1 MFNLNVTEQ
10 DSALDIAL
18 AYAEYGLSVVPL
30 HRHNKVPTKEL
41 GGWQKFQERQ
51 PTTEELEKW
60 FKGRDDVVVALV
72 CGKFIVVDADT
83 AEAVNWVEANLPVT
97 PFKVATGKGVHYY
110 YNNPENFT
118 TWVARRTEGYDPAKL
133 IDIRGVG
140 GLIVAPHNI
149 HATGAIY
156 TPIKIPDWDLND
168 VEDLPDFT
176 KELWVKVTGVE
187 KAVDG
192 QPISTPLSIDGVTEG
207 SRNDQ
212 AARLAGFLIAK
223 GLNTT
228 FTEFFIQSWNS
239 QNKPPLPATEIS
251 TVVNSVQKT
260 HDRKTQQAPSYISG
274 KRTIKEPVNL
284 YSPPGILKDIYEY
297 SEQVAQISQPA
308 ISMQAA
314 LSLGSVA
321 LGRMYKTNMNN
332 FSSLFFMCIAKS
344 GQGKENVKTVVEN
357 ILQQADFG
365 DLMAGDGYTSSG
377 AIYSLLRYKPTHIT
391 VMDEFGKRLESI
403 SKSSNSNKEDAIQV
417 LMETWGRC
425 HGVLRPDNYSMMTLN
440 QKQQKEAMDRST
452 IKPAITL
459 VGMSVPKNFYG
470 ALSTGR
476 IVDGFLNRFIVVE
489 SNVPRTVGR
498 MVPFAAPPQSTSD
511 WVSHVRQ
518 VDNEMEQIS
527 RDNAELDFKSRI
539 LTFDDDSNDLFEKLA
554 YRLVDEQN
562 VLEKEGLEVLL
573 SRTREKAMR
582 LALIGALADDRKAK
596 VIKGDITQWAIE
608 YVYYYDQLLVE
619 NCKDKVAGSE
629 IEGRIKQVLSFIR
642 SQGEWGISKRDIDRR
657 EIFRSMK
664 SYEVKEII
672 ERLKNSGEIQEKDLK
687 AKGTGRPT
695 KRIVAIDPEFFNE
708 D

>member
-1 MFNLNVTEQ
+1 VFNLQVTAQ
-10 DSALDIAL
+10 DSALDLAL
-18 AYAEYGLSVVPL
+18 AYAEYGISVVPL
-30 HRHNKVPTKEL
+30 HRHNKVPPKEL

-51 PTTEELEKW
+51 PTTEEIEKW
-60 FKGRDDVVVALV
+60 FKGRDDLVVALV
-72 CGKFIVVDADT
+72 CGKFIVIDADT
-83 AEAVNWVEANLPVT
+83 PEAVNWCEANLPVT

-118 TWVARRTEGYDPAKL
+118 TWVAKRTEGYDPAKL

-156 TPIKIPDWDLND
+156 TPTRIEDWDLND
-168 VEDLPDFT
+168 VDDLPNLT
-176 KELWVKVTGVE
+176 KELWVKITGVE
-187 KAVDG
+187 KLNG
-192 QPISTPLSIDGVTEG
+192 QPISTPLSIQGVSEG
-207 SRNDQ
+207 GRNDQ
-212 AARLAGFLIAK
+212 AARLAGYLIAK
-223 GLNTT
+223 GLNTD
-228 FTEFFIQSWNS
+228 FTEFFVQSWNE
-239 QNKPPLPATEIS
+239 QNTPPLSASEIS
-251 TVVNSVQKT
+251 TTVNSVQKT
-260 HDRKTQQAPSYISG
+260 HDRKNQQAPAYISTT
-274 KRTIKEPVNL
+274 KSVNEPVNL
-284 YSPPGILKDIYEY
+284 FSPPGVLKDIYEY
-297 SEQVAQISQPA
+297 SEQIAHISQPA

-321 LGRMYKTNMNN
+321 LGRMYRTNMNN

-344 GQGKENVKTVVEN
+344 GQGKENVKTVVET
-357 ILQQADFG
+357 ILDHAEHS

-403 SKSSNSNKEDAIQV
+403 SKSSNSNKEDALQI

-425 HGVLRPDNYSMMTLN
+425 HGVLRPDNYSMMTLTN
-440 QKQQKEAMDRST
+440 KQQKEVLDRST

-489 SNVPRTVGR
+489 SHVPRTVGK
-498 MVPFAAPPQSTSD
+498 MVAFVEPPQSTYN

-527 RDNAELDFKSRI
+527 RDNAELDFKQRI
-539 LTFDDDSNDLFEKLA
+539 IKFDDDSNALLDSLA
-554 YRLVDEQN
+554 YKLVDQQN
-562 VLEKEGLEVLL
+562 ALEKEGLEVLL

-582 LALIGALADDRKAK
+582 LALIGALADDRKTK
-596 VIKGDITQWAIE
+596 VIKGDITQWAID
-608 YVYYYDQLLVE
+608 YVYYYDQLLIE

-629 IEGRIKQVLSFIR
+629 MEGRIKQILSFIR
-642 SQGEWGISKRDIDRR
+642 SQGDWGISKRDIDRR

-672 ERLKNSGEIQEKDLK
+672 ERLKNSGEIQEKDLR

>member
-1 MFNLNVTEQ
+1 MFNLQVTAQ
-10 DSALDIAL
+10 DSALDLAL
-18 AYAEYGLSVVPL
+18 AYAEYGISVVPL
-30 HRHNKVPTKEL
+30 HRHNKVPPKEL

-51 PTTEELEKW
+51 PTTEEIQKW
-60 FKGRDDVVVALV
+60 FKGRDDLVVALV
-72 CGKFIVVDADT
+72 CGKFIVIDADT
-83 AEAVNWVEANLPVT
+83 PEAVNWCEANLPVT

-118 TWVARRTEGYDPAKL
+118 TWVAKRTEGYDPAKL

-156 TPIKIPDWDLND
+156 TPTRIDDWDLND
-168 VEDLPDFT
+168 VDDLPNLT
-176 KELWVKVTGVE
+176 QELWVKITGVE
-187 KAVDG
+187 KLNG
-192 QPISTPLSIDGVTEG
+192 KPISTPLSIQGVSEG
-207 SRNDQ
+207 GRNDQ
-212 AARLAGFLIAK
+212 AARLAGYLIAK
-223 GLNTT
+223 GLNTD
-228 FTEFFIQSWNS
+228 FTEFFVQSWNE
-239 QNKPPLPATEIS
+239 QNTPPLSASEIS
-251 TVVNSVQKT
+251 TTVNSVQKT
-260 HDRKTQQAPSYISG
+260 HDRKNQQAPAYISTT
-274 KRTIKEPVNL
+274 KTVKEPANL
-284 YSPPGILKDIYEY
+284 FPPPGVLKDIYEY
-297 SEQVAQISQPA
+297 SEEIAHISQPA

-321 LGRMYKTNMNN
+321 LGRMYRTNMNN

-344 GQGKENVKTVVEN
+344 GQGKENVKTVVET
-357 ILQQADFG
+357 ILDHAEYS

-403 SKSSNSNKEDAIQV
+403 SKSSNSNKEDALQI

-425 HGVLRPDNYSMMTLN
+425 HGVLRPDNYSMMTLTN
-440 QKQQKEAMDRST
+440 KQQKEVLDRST

-489 SNVPRTVGR
+489 SHVPRTVGK
-498 MVPFAAPPQSTSD
+498 MVAFVEPPQSTYD

-527 RDNAELDFKSRI
+527 RDNAEMDFKQRVVK
-539 LTFDDDSNDLFEKLA
+539 FDDDSNALLDSLA
-554 YRLVDEQN
+554 YRLVEQQN
-562 VLEKEGLEVLL
+562 ALEKEGLEVLL

-582 LALIGALADDRKAK
+582 LALIGALADDRRTK
-596 VIKGDITQWAIE
+596 VIKGDITQWAID
-608 YVYYYDQLLVE
+608 YVYYYDQLLIE

-629 IEGRIKQVLSFIR
+629 MEGRIKQILSFIR
-642 SQGEWGISKRDIDRR
+642 SQGDWGISKRDIDRR

-672 ERLKNSGEIQEKDLK
+672 ERLKNSGEIQEKDLR

>member
-1 MFNLNVTEQ
+1 MFNLQVTAQ
-10 DSALDIAL
+10 DSALDLAL
-18 AYAEYGLSVVPL
+18 AYAEYGISVVPL
-30 HRHNKVPTKEL
+30 HRHNKVPPKEL

-51 PTTEELEKW
+51 PTTEEIQKW
-60 FKGRDDVVVALV
+60 FKGRDDLVVALV
-72 CGKFIVVDADT
+72 CGKFIVIDADT
-83 AEAVNWVEANLPVT
+83 PEAVNWCEANLPVT

-118 TWVARRTEGYDPAKL
+118 TWVAKRTEGYDPAKL

-156 TPIKIPDWDLND
+156 TPTRIDDWDLND
-168 VEDLPDFT
+168 VDDLPNLT
-176 KELWVKVTGVE
+176 QELWVKITGVE
-187 KAVDG
+187 KLNG
-192 QPISTPLSIDGVTEG
+192 KPISTPLSIQGVSEG
-207 SRNDQ
+207 GRNDQ
-212 AARLAGFLIAK
+212 AARLAGYLIAK
-223 GLNTT
+223 GLNTD
-228 FTEFFIQSWNS
+228 FTEFFVQSWNE
-239 QNKPPLPATEIS
+239 QNTPPLSASEIS
-251 TVVNSVQKT
+251 TTVNSVQKT
-260 HDRKTQQAPSYISG
+260 HDRKNQQAPAYISTT
-274 KRTIKEPVNL
+274 KTVKEPANL
-284 YSPPGILKDIYEY
+284 FSPPGVLKDIYEY
-297 SEQVAQISQPA
+297 SEEIAHISQPA

-321 LGRMYKTNMNN
+321 LGRMYRTNMNN

-344 GQGKENVKTVVEN
+344 GQGKENVKTVVET
-357 ILQQADFG
+357 ILDHAEYS

-403 SKSSNSNKEDAIQV
+403 SKSSNSNKEDALQI

-425 HGVLRPDNYSMMTLN
+425 HGVLRPDNYSMMTLTN
-440 QKQQKEAMDRST
+440 KQQKEVLDRST

-489 SNVPRTVGR
+489 SHVPRTVGK
-498 MVPFAAPPQSTSD
+498 MVAFVEPPQSTYD

-527 RDNAELDFKSRI
+527 RDNAEMDFKQRVVK
-539 LTFDDDSNDLFEKLA
+539 FDDDSNALLDSLA
-554 YRLVDEQN
+554 YRLVEQQN
-562 VLEKEGLEVLL
+562 ALEKEGLEVLL

-582 LALIGALADDRKAK
+582 LALIGALADDRRTK
-596 VIKGDITQWAIE
+596 VIKGDITKWAID
-608 YVYYYDQLLVE
+608 YVYYYDQLLIE

-629 IEGRIKQVLSFIR
+629 MEGRIKQILSFIR
-642 SQGEWGISKRDIDRR
+642 SQGDWGISKRDIDRR

-672 ERLKNSGEIQEKDLK
+672 ERLKNSGEIQEKDLR

>member
-1 MFNLNVTEQ
+1 MFNLQVTAQ
-10 DSALDIAL
+10 DSALDLAL
-18 AYAEYGLSVVPL
+18 AYAEYGISVVPL
-30 HRHNKVPTKEL
+30 HRHNKVPPKEL

-51 PTTEELEKW
+51 PTTEEIEKW
-60 FKGRDDVVVALV
+60 FKGRDDLVVALV
-72 CGKFIVVDADT
+72 CGKFIVIDADT
-83 AEAVNWVEANLPVT
+83 PEAVNWCEANLPIT

-118 TWVARRTEGYDPAKL
+118 TWVAKRTEGYDPAKL

-156 TPIKIPDWDLND
+156 TPTTIPDWDLND
-168 VEDLPDFT
+168 IDDLPNLT
-176 KELWVKVTGVE
+176 QELWVKVTGVE
-187 KAVDG
+187 KLNG
-192 QPISTPLSIDGVTEG
+192 KPISTPLSIQGVSEG
-207 SRNDQ
+207 GRNDQ
-212 AARLAGFLIAK
+212 AARLAGYLIAK
-223 GLNTT
+223 GLNTD
-228 FTEFFIQSWNS
+228 FTEFFVQSWNE
-239 QNKPPLPATEIS
+239 QNTPPLSAGEIS
-251 TVVNSVQKT
+251 TTVNSVQKT
-260 HDRKTQQAPSYISG
+260 HDRKNQQAPAYISTT
-274 KRTIKEPVNL
+274 KTVKEPINL
-284 YSPPGILKDIYEY
+284 YSPPGVLKDIYEY
-297 SEQVAQISQPA
+297 SEKIAHISQPA

-321 LGRMYKTNMNN
+321 LGRMYRTNMNN

-344 GQGKENVKTVVEN
+344 GQGKENVKTVVET
-357 ILQQADFG
+357 ILDHAEHS

-403 SKSSNSNKEDAIQV
+403 SKSSNSNKEDALQI

-425 HGVLRPDNYSMMTLN
+425 HGVLRPDNYSMMTLTN
-440 QKQQKEAMDRST
+440 KQQKEVLDRST

-489 SNVPRTVGR
+489 SHVPRTVGK
-498 MVPFAAPPQSTSD
+498 MVAFVEPPQSTYN

-527 RDNAELDFKSRI
+527 RDNAELDFKQRI
-539 LTFDDDSNDLFEKLA
+539 IKFDDDSNALLDSLA
-554 YRLVDEQN
+554 YKLVDQQN
-562 VLEKEGLEVLL
+562 ALEKEGLEVLL

-582 LALIGALADDRKAK
+582 LALIGALADDRKSK
-596 VIKGDITQWAIE
+596 TIKGDITQWAID
-608 YVYYYDQLLVE
+608 YVYYYDQLLIE

-629 IEGRIKQVLSFIR
+629 MEGRIKQILSFIR

-672 ERLKNSGEIQEKDLK
+672 ERLKNSGEIQEKDLR

>member
-1 MFNLNVTEQ
+1 MFNLNVTAQ
-10 DSALDIAL
+10 DSALDLAL
-18 AYAEYGLSVVPL
+18 AYAEYGLSVIPL
-30 HRHNKVPTKEL
+30 QRHNKVPPKEL
-41 GGWQKFQERQ
+41 GSWEKYKTEQ
-51 PTTEELEKW
+51 PTTEQIEKW
-60 FKGRDDVVVALV
+60 FKDRNDLVVALV

-83 AEAVNWVEANLPVT
+83 PESVNWAEANLPVT
-97 PFKVATGKGVHYY
+97 PFKVATGKGMHYY

-118 TWVARRTEGYDPAKL
+118 TYVARRTESTDPAKL
-133 IDIRGVG
+133 IDLRGVG
-140 GLIVAPHNI
+140 GLIIAPHNI

-156 TPIKIPDWDLND
+156 EPIVIHDWGLND
-168 VEDLPDFT
+168 IDDLPDFT
-176 KELWVKVTGVE
+176 KELWVKITGAE
-187 KAVDG
+187 KLNG
-192 QPISTPLSIDGVTEG
+192 KPISAPLSIKGVKEG

-212 AARLAGFLIAK
+212 AARLAGYLIAK
-223 GLNTT
+223 EINVD
-228 FTEFFIQSWNS
+228 FVEFFVQSWNR
-239 QNKPPLPATEIS
+239 QNNPPLDETEIS
-251 TVVNSVQKT
+251 TTVNSIQKT
-260 HDRKTQQAPSYISG
+260 HDRKNQQAPAYIKS
-274 KRTIKEPVNL
+274 THSIKEPTNL
-284 YSPPGILKDIYEY
+284 YNPPGVLKDIYNY
-297 SEQVAQISQPA
+297 SENIAKISQPA

-314 LSLGSVA
+314 LSVGSVA
-321 LGRMYKTNMNN
+321 AGRMYRTDMNN

-344 GQGKENVKTVVEN
+344 GQGKENVKTVVES
-357 ILQQADFG
+357 ILDKADHSE
-365 DLMAGDGYTSSG
+365 LMAGDGYTSSG

-403 SKSSNSNKEDAIQV
+403 SKASNSNKEDALQV

-489 SNVPRTVGR
+489 SHVPRSVGR
-498 MVPFAAPPQSTSD
+498 MIPYVEPPKAVYD
-511 WVSHVRQ
+511 WVADIRQ
-518 VDNEMEQIS
+518 TNNEIEQIA
-527 RDNAELDFKSRI
+527 RDNAELDFKQRI
-539 LTFDDDSNDLFEKLA
+539 LTFDDDSRNLLEKLA
-554 YRLVDEQN
+554 YDLVDQQN
-562 VLEKEGLEVLL
+562 KLEKEGLEVLL

-582 LALIGALADDRKAK
+582 LALIGALADNKRAK
-596 VIKGDITQWAIE
+596 TISGDITQWAID
-608 YVYYYDQLLVE
+608 YVYYYDQLLIE
-619 NCKDKVAGSE
+619 SCKDKVAGSE
-629 IEGRIKQVLSFIR
+629 MEGRIKQILSFIR

-672 ERLKNSGEIQEKDLK
+672 ERLKNSGEIQEKDVK
-687 AKGTGRPT
+687 KSATGRPT

>member
-1 MFNLNVTEQ
+1 MFNLNVTAQ
-10 DSALDIAL
+10 DSALDLAL
-18 AYAEYGLSVVPL
+18 AYAEYGLSVIPL
-30 HRHNKVPTKEL
+30 QRHNKVPPKEL
-41 GGWQKFQERQ
+41 GSWEKYKTEQ
-51 PTTEELEKW
+51 PTTEQIEKW
-60 FKGRDDVVVALV
+60 FKGRNDLVVALV

-83 AEAVNWVEANLPVT
+83 PESVNWAEANLPVT
-97 PFKVATGKGVHYY
+97 PFKVATGKGMHYY

-118 TWVARRTEGYDPAKL
+118 TYVARRTESTDPAKL
-133 IDIRGVG
+133 IDLRGVG
-140 GLIVAPHNI
+140 GLIIAPHNI

-156 TPIKIPDWDLND
+156 EPIVIHDWGLND
-168 VEDLPDFT
+168 VDDLPDFT
-176 KELWVKVTGVE
+176 KELCVKITGAE
-187 KAVDG
+187 KLNG
-192 QPISTPLSIDGVTEG
+192 KPISAPLSIKGVKEG

-212 AARLAGFLIAK
+212 AARLAGYLIAK
-223 GLNTT
+223 DINVD
-228 FTEFFIQSWNS
+228 FVEFFVQSWNR
-239 QNKPPLPATEIS
+239 QNNPPLDHTEIS
-251 TVVNSVQKT
+251 TTVNSIQKT
-260 HDRKTQQAPSYISG
+260 HDRKNQQAPAYIKS
-274 KRTIKEPVNL
+274 THSITEPTNL
-284 YSPPGILKDIYEY
+284 YSPPGVLKDIYDY
-297 SEQVAQISQPA
+297 SENIAKISQPA

-314 LSLGSVA
+314 LSVGSVA
-321 LGRMYKTNMNN
+321 AGRMYRTDMNN

-344 GQGKENVKTVVEN
+344 GQGKENVKTVVES
-357 ILQQADFG
+357 ILDKADHS

-403 SKSSNSNKEDAIQV
+403 SKASNSNKEDALQV

-489 SNVPRTVGR
+489 SHVPRSVGR
-498 MVPFAAPPQSTSD
+498 MIPYVEPPKSVYD
-511 WVSHVRQ
+511 WVTDVRQ
-518 VDNEMEQIS
+518 TNNEMEQIA
-527 RDNAELDFKSRI
+527 RDNAELDFKQRI
-539 LTFDDDSNDLFEKLA
+539 LTFDDDSRNLLEKLA
-554 YRLVDEQN
+554 YDLVDQQN
-562 VLEKEGLEVLL
+562 KLEKEGLEVLL

-582 LALIGALADDRKAK
+582 LALIGALADNKRAK
-596 VIKGDITQWAIE
+596 TISGDITQWAID
-608 YVYYYDQLLVE
+608 YVNYYDQLLIE
-619 NCKDKVAGSE
+619 SCKDKVAGSE
-629 IEGRIKQVLSFIR
+629 MEGRIKQILSFIR

-672 ERLKNSGEIQEKDLK
+672 ERLKNSGEIQEKDVK
-687 AKGTGRPT
+687 KSNTGRPT

>member
-1 MFNLNVTEQ
+1 
-10 DSALDIAL
+10 LDLAL
-18 AYAEYGLSVVPL
+18 AYAEYGLSVIPL
-30 HRHNKVPTKEL
+30 QRHNKVPPKEL
-41 GGWQKFQERQ
+41 GSWEKYKTEQ
-51 PTTEELEKW
+51 PTTEQIEKW
-60 FKGRDDVVVALV
+60 FKGRNDLVVALV

-83 AEAVNWVEANLPVT
+83 PESVNWAEANLPVT
-97 PFKVATGKGVHYY
+97 PFKVATGKGMHYY

-118 TWVARRTEGYDPAKL
+118 TYVARRTESTDPAKL
-133 IDIRGVG
+133 IDLRGVG
-140 GLIVAPHNI
+140 GLIIAPHNI

-156 TPIKIPDWDLND
+156 EPIVIHDWGLND
-168 VEDLPDFT
+168 VDDLPDFT
-176 KELWVKVTGVE
+176 KELWVKITGAE
-187 KAVDG
+187 KLNG
-192 QPISTPLSIDGVTEG
+192 KPISAPLSIKGVKEG

-212 AARLAGFLIAK
+212 AARLAGYLIAK
-223 GLNTT
+223 DINVD
-228 FTEFFIQSWNS
+228 FVEFFVQSWNR
-239 QNKPPLPATEIS
+239 QNNPPLDHTEIS
-251 TVVNSVQKT
+251 TTVNSIQKT
-260 HDRKTQQAPSYISG
+260 HDRKNQQAPAYIKS
-274 KRTIKEPVNL
+274 THSITEPTNL
-284 YSPPGILKDIYEY
+284 YNPPGVLKDIYDY
-297 SEQVAQISQPA
+297 SENIAKISQPA

-314 LSLGSVA
+314 LSVGSVA
-321 LGRMYKTNMNN
+321 AGRMYRTDMNN

-344 GQGKENVKTVVEN
+344 GQGKENVKTVVES
-357 ILQQADFG
+357 ILDKADHS

-403 SKSSNSNKEDAIQV
+403 SKASNSNKEDALQV

-489 SNVPRTVGR
+489 SHVPRSVGR
-498 MVPFAAPPQSTSD
+498 MIPYVEPPKSVYD
-511 WVSHVRQ
+511 WVTDVRQ
-518 VDNEMEQIS
+518 TNNEMEQIA
-527 RDNAELDFKSRI
+527 RDNAELDFKQRI
-539 LTFDDDSNDLFEKLA
+539 LTFDDDSRNLLEKLA
-554 YRLVDEQN
+554 YDLVDQQN
-562 VLEKEGLEVLL
+562 KLEKEGLEVLL

-582 LALIGALADDRKAK
+582 LALIGALADNKRAK
-596 VIKGDITQWAIE
+596 TITGDITQWAID
-608 YVYYYDQLLVE
+608 YVNYYDQLLIE
-619 NCKDKVAGSE
+619 SCKDKVAGSE
-629 IEGRIKQVLSFIR
+629 MEGRIKQILSFIR

-672 ERLKNSGEIQEKDLK
+672 ERLKNSGEIQEKDVK
-687 AKGTGRPT
+687 KSNTGRPT